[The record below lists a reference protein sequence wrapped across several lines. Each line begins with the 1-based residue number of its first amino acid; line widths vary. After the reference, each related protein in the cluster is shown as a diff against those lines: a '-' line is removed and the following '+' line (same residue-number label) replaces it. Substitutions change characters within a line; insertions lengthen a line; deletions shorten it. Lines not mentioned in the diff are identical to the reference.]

1 MANTQSTKKTAVANR
16 PPSTEDRDSPDS
28 GNETHEVKDG
38 ESLED
43 IASAYKVEPATLQRL
58 NGVKRPDLI
67 WPGMTLR
74 IPRRNPRTP
83 IKG

>member
-1 MANTQSTKKTAVANR
+1 MANTQRTKQTAVANR

-43 IASAYKVEPATLQRL
+43 IASHYKVEPATIQRL
-58 NGVKRPDLI
+58 NSVKRPDLI
-67 WPGMTLR
+67 WAGMTLR
-74 IPRRNPRTP
+74 IPRRDPRKP
-83 IKG
+83 IRG